1 MSLKQL
7 LIVVAAATLI
17 LWLSW
22 LFIIFEVDPTSA
34 GIFGLL
40 FFYASLFCALLG
52 TLFVIFTLAKR
63 RLNKDELEQKVVT
76 GSFRQSIFFALTLT
90 LVLFLQSKHF
100 LTWWN
105 LIILVVAITLLE
117 YLFLSFKKKEPAKPA
132 DSAPQPY
139 IPPDF

>member
-7 LIVVAAATLI
+7 LIVVSAATLI

-52 TLFVIFTLAKR
+52 TLFVFFTLAKR

-105 LIILVVAITLLE
+105 LIILVVATTLLE
-117 YLFLSFKKKEPAKPA
+117 YLFLSFKKKEPTKP
-132 DSAPQPY
+132 DNSASQPY